1 MLKSLLIVDDS
12 PVARMI
18 IKKCLPPEHG
28 LQIYE
33 AGNGQEGVE
42 KYQAHN
48 PDLTFMDLT
57 MPVMNGFEALA
68 SIRSLDPDAVIIVAT
83 ADIQEKVIQ
92 RVKDLGA
99 LYTMKKPPS
108 KKSLAEALERGTQ
121 AFEQVQ
127 R

>member
-18 IKKCLPPEHG
+18 IKKCLPPEHD

-48 PDLTFMDLT
+48 PDLTLMDLT
-57 MPVMNGFEALA
+57 MPVMSGFEALA

-83 ADIQEKVIQ
+83 ADIQQKVIQ

-108 KKSLAEALERGTQ
+108 KKSLAEALERATQ

>member
-18 IKKCLPPEHG
+18 IKKCLPTDHE

-33 AGNGQEGVE
+33 AGNGKEGVE
-42 KYQAHN
+42 KYHEYK
-48 PDLTFMDLT
+48 PDLTLMDLT
-57 MPVMNGFEALA
+57 MPIMDGFKALEC
-68 SIRSLDPDAVIIVAT
+68 IRTADPDAIIIVST

-92 RVKDLGA
+92 RVQTLGA

-108 KKSLAEALERGTQ
+108 KKALEEALRRGAEA
-121 AFEQVQ
+121 FKQV
-127 R
+127 RE

>member
-18 IKKCLPPEHG
+18 IKKCLPAEHG

-33 AGNGQEGVE
+33 AGNGLEGVA

-57 MPVMNGFEALA
+57 MPVMDGFEALKN
-68 SIRSLDPDAVIIVAT
+68 IRSLDPDAVVIVST
-83 ADIQEKVIQ
+83 ADIQTKVIQ
-92 RVKDLGA
+92 RVEELGA

-108 KKSLAEALERGTQ
+108 KKSIAEALERG
-121 AFEQVQ
+121 AAACAQVKQ
-127 R
+127 

>member
-18 IKKCLPPEHG
+18 LKKCLPAEHG

-33 AGNGQEGVE
+33 AQNGQEGVE
-42 KYQAHN
+42 QYKAHN
-48 PDLTFMDLT
+48 PDLTLMDLT
-57 MPVMNGFEALA
+57 MPIMNGFEAVEH
-68 SIRSLDPDAVIIVAT
+68 IRTLDPEAVIIVST

-108 KKSLAEALERGTQ
+108 KKSLAEALERGAE
-121 AFEQVQ
+121 AFAQVQ
-127 R
+127 K

>member
-18 IKKCLPPEHG
+18 IKKCLPTEHN
-28 LQIYE
+28 LYIYE

-48 PDLTFMDLT
+48 PDLTLMDLT
-57 MPVMNGFEALA
+57 MPIMNGFEALE
-68 SIRSLDPDAVIIVAT
+68 SIRALDPNAVVIVST

-108 KKSLAEALERGTQ
+108 KKSLAEALERGAK
-121 AFEQVQ
+121 AFAQVQ
-127 R
+127 K

>member
-18 IKKCLPPEHG
+18 IKKCLPSEHG

-42 KYQAHN
+42 KYKSHK
-48 PDLTFMDLT
+48 PDLTLMDLT
-57 MPVMNGFEALA
+57 MPVMNGFEALE
-68 SIRSLDPDAVIIVAT
+68 SIRSLDPDAVVIVST

-92 RVKDLGA
+92 RVNDLGA

-108 KKSLAEALERGTQ
+108 KKSLAEALERGSE
-121 AFEQVQ
+121 AFAKVQ

>member
-18 IKKCLPPEHG
+18 IKKCLPLDHG

-33 AGNGQEGVE
+33 AGNGKEGVE
-42 KYQAHN
+42 KYHEHN
-48 PDLTFMDLT
+48 PDLTLMDLT
-57 MPVMNGFEALA
+57 MPEMDGFEALET
-68 SIRSLDPDAVIIVAT
+68 IRSADPNAVIIVST

-92 RVKDLGA
+92 RVQNLGA

-108 KKSLAEALERGTQ
+108 KKALEEALHRGAEALKQGQ
-121 AFEQVQ
+121 K
-127 R
+127 